1 MLMLAYGRG
10 RWSVS
15 QKPKLIRKNNNNIK
29 EKNYEICCSDEK
41 KWKRKFP
48 YANDLKYWN
57 DFNITQL
64 GRGRFP
70 THHDKNNERCSDI
83 RPLGLYIQ
91 TKIRTKMN
99 DNMSS
104 YNHITYDQLL

>member
-1 MLMLAYGRG
+1 MGGA
-10 RWSVS
+10 VS
-15 QKPKLIRKNNNNIK
+15 QKPKLIRKK
-29 EKNYEICCSDEK
+29 QKQQQQQYK
-41 KWKRKFP
+41 RKRKRKFP
-48 YANDLKYWN
+48 NAINLKYWN

-64 GRGRFP
+64 GLGRFP
-70 THHDKNNERCSDI
+70 TRHDKNNERCSDI

-104 YNHITYDQLL
+104 YNHITYHQLL

>member
-1 MLMLAYGRG
+1 MGSFPETLID
-10 RWSVS
+10 
-15 QKPKLIRKNNNNIK
+15 PKKQQQQHKRKNCA
-29 EKNYEICCSDEK
+29 ICSSDEK
-41 KWKRKFP
+41 KGNV
-48 YANDLKYWN
+48 NDLKYWN

-64 GRGRFP
+64 GRRRFP
-70 THHDKNNERCSDI
+70 THYDKNNERCSDI

-104 YNHITYDQLL
+104 YNHITYHQLL

>member
-1 MLMLAYGRG
+1 MLAYGRG
-10 RWSVS
+10 RWAVS

-29 EKNYEICCSDEK
+29 EKSVKFVVQMK
-41 KWKRKFP
+41 KWKSKFP
-48 YANDLKYWN
+48 YANNLKYWN

-70 THHDKNNERCSDI
+70 THHDKNNERCSGI
-83 RPLGLYIQ
+83 HPLGLYIQ

-99 DNMSS
+99 DSMSS
-104 YNHITYDQLL
+104 YNHITYHQLL